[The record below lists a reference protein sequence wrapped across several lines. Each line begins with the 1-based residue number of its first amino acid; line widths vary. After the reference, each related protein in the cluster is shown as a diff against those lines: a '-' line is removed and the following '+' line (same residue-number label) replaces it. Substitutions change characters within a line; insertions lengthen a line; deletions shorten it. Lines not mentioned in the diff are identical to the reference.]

1 VKTLEEAVPE
11 AGERRGVVQRMLDTI
26 EKLGNRVPHP
36 VMIFL
41 YLIAIVIVLSHIL
54 FLAGVS
60 VTEQIA
66 QPVPE
71 TVEREYYEDT
81 TAPGVYIPADPY
93 DIDYEISERT
103 VAVQSLLTVDGI
115 RFLFS
120 SFVANF
126 QGFGVIAVVFI
137 AMLGAG
143 VAEQAGMMG
152 AMIRKLVEV
161 APRRWITFII
171 VFIGVLS
178 SIATDAGYLILIP
191 LGAAAFLS
199 LRRHPLAG
207 MAAAYAAVGAT
218 FAVNIFITPVDSM
231 ITEITNEAIGLIGGT
246 PITIVANLFFGA
258 ASTLILAII
267 GTLITERIIEPRLG
281 EYVPESTEQGI
292 GEGDQSELSG
302 DESRGLRFAGLG
314 VLAFVLL
321 VALLTVLPGAPLR
334 DPETGDIIGN
344 TPFMDSLLFIITMIF
359 LVAGILYGIGARTFN
374 SANDVINSVTKTF
387 AGLSGL
393 IFILLVIAQFIA
405 YFNYS
410 NLPTIAAMGM
420 ADVLEQANIG
430 AIPLLVGMV
439 IVITILDIIIP
450 GVVPKWAIFAPVFI
464 PIFARLGVSPQTV
477 LAAYRVG
484 DSPMNVVTPLMVY
497 LPFVVTVAQK
507 YKKDVG
513 LGTVVSLMLPYAL
526 LILVLWVLFF
536 VFWFVLGIPLGPGY
550 PVGT

>member
-1 VKTLEEAVPE
+1 MKTLEEAVPE

-199 LRRHPLAG
+199 LRRPPLAG

-218 FAVNIFITPVDSM
+218 FAVNIFITP
-231 ITEITNEAIGLIGGT
+231 
-246 PITIVANLFFGA
+246 
-258 ASTLILAII
+258 STA
-267 GTLITERIIEPRLG
+267 
-281 EYVPESTEQGI
+281 
-292 GEGDQSELSG
+292 
-302 DESRGLRFAGLG
+302 
-314 VLAFVLL
+314 
-321 VALLTVLPGAPLR
+321 
-334 DPETGDIIGN
+334 
-344 TPFMDSLLFIITMIF
+344 
-359 LVAGILYGIGARTFN
+359 
-374 SANDVINSVTKTF
+374 
-387 AGLSGL
+387 
-393 IFILLVIAQFIA
+393 
-405 YFNYS
+405 
-410 NLPTIAAMGM
+410 
-420 ADVLEQANIG
+420 
-430 AIPLLVGMV
+430 
-439 IVITILDIIIP
+439 
-450 GVVPKWAIFAPVFI
+450 
-464 PIFARLGVSPQTV
+464 
-477 LAAYRVG
+477 
-484 DSPMNVVTPLMVY
+484 
-497 LPFVVTVAQK
+497 
-507 YKKDVG
+507 
-513 LGTVVSLMLPYAL
+513 
-526 LILVLWVLFF
+526 
-536 VFWFVLGIPLGPGY
+536 
-550 PVGT
+550 